1 MLTITFEKL
10 ELFVFLKIVSYAYT
24 VANTQ
29 ILNATIEYILTTNPA
44 NISTSD
50 QRGPTL
56 KESLSDVENK
66 AKSDVRSSTLH
77 NVDTTLVSDVET
89 ALKQC

>member
-1 MLTITFEKL
+1 MKKIGTFR
-10 ELFVFLKIVSYAYT
+10 VFKIVSHAYT
-24 VANTQ
+24 IANTQ

-56 KESLSDVENK
+56 K
-66 AKSDVRSSTLH
+66 
-77 NVDTTLVSDVET
+77 
-89 ALKQC
+89 